1 MLTTAPAWW
10 LDPTVWAIGA
20 AGLFAIVVLLFAVLL
35 LSRRRYSMDT
45 REVVRAMEELR
56 AGELP
61 DPGGSDPGS
70 PLALVFDA
78 MQRLGQDVGARV
90 RALEEADERTRRML
104 DVLDDVAVITT
115 DIDGDIRSFSPGA
128 SALFGW
134 DEVELVGQSAA
145 LLFDEDEYKRFLP
158 KLARRELRE
167 QGIASRVRLQRRD
180 NRTFPADLTVRQLT
194 DKRKNPTGFVIRIRD
209 ISEAIDL
216 ERRLD
221 AAQRRYETVLGG
233 LSAGIAIV
241 RGGRVVYANP
251 RLAELLGVQPEA
263 LSDRPLRDSVA
274 TRDLLAVEEA
284 LTDVEAR
291 GGTTTLDC
299 RLADEHGIPVAD
311 VRLDA
316 TGIEQDNGRAVL
328 LVFHDRTEQ
337 SRVEEEL
344 RWNER
349 RLDSVIEAASD
360 GILLFI
366 ESPAGARVHMV
377 NGSFGR
383 LFDLSTGALLGAAEE
398 ELLATLH
405 HSGPAGVDVA
415 NLIDGAGH
423 AWRKE
428 SFTRS
433 GKQGFDLEVTLVPL
447 TGRDRQPQGRVL
459 VCRDL
464 TAQRETER
472 KLQMHAE
479 QLQLSKIMLEQA
491 YRRLEEANRDLQ
503 GRSDQLRAV
512 NEELRKLAEM
522 KSNLLGNV
530 SHELQT
536 PLVSIRG
543 YTEMIL
549 RERLGP
555 VTDEQSKGLELCLK
569 NIDRLISMI
578 DNLLVLASTDSE
590 TTRLKLSH
598 FDLRP
603 LITEAAELL
612 REKIVA
618 REIRFSSQIEGN
630 DLRVHADRDKILQ
643 VLINLLSNAIKFNV
657 QNGRVRVTA
666 RLGKPGFAE
675 IHVEDSGRGIPQ
687 DSHEKVFERNY
698 QVEQAGHGSEGSGI
712 GLSIVKEILESHGC
726 RINVES
732 ALNEGS
738 RFRFMLP
745 LSSQQP
751 GAQTVAPPARE
762 VEDPI
767 RTAESSRQAS
777 ALEEFEVETRVE
789 SNDEPPPRFRII
801 RPDRPKS

>member
-1 MLTTAPAWW
+1 M
-10 LDPTVWAIGA
+10 
-20 AGLFAIVVLLFAVLL
+20 
-35 LSRRRYSMDT
+35 M
-45 REVVRAMEELR
+45 
-56 AGELP
+56 
-61 DPGGSDPGS
+61 
-70 PLALVFDA
+70 
-78 MQRLGQDVGARV
+78 
-90 RALEEADERTRRML
+90 

-115 DIDGDIRSFSPGA
+115 DNDGDIRSFSPGA
-128 SALFGW
+128 VALFGW
-134 DEVELVGQSAA
+134 DEVELVGQSAS

-167 QGIASRVRLQRRD
+167 QGIESRVRLQRRD

-194 DKRKNPTGFVIRIRD
+194 DKRKNPAGFVIRIRD
-209 ISEAIDL
+209 ISDRIDL

-241 RGGRVVYANP
+241 RGGRVTYANQ
-251 RLAELLGVQPEA
+251 RLAELLGVRPEA
-263 LSDRPLRDSVA
+263 LSDHPLRDQVA
-274 TRDLLAVEEA
+274 THDLLAVEEA
-284 LTDVEAR
+284 LTEVEAH
-291 GGTTTLDC
+291 GGSATLEC
-299 RLADEHGIPVAD
+299 RLVDNHSVPLAD

-316 TGIEQDNGRAVL
+316 TGIEQDDGRAVL

-337 SRVEEEL
+337 SRVQDEL
-344 RWNER
+344 RRNER

-360 GILLFI
+360 GILLLI
-366 ESPAGARVHMV
+366 ESPRGARIHMV
-377 NGSFGR
+377 NGAFGR
-383 LFDLSTGALLGAAEE
+383 LFDLSTEALLGAAEKD
-398 ELLATLH
+398 LLETL
-405 HSGPAGVDVA
+405 PAAGAAGEDVA
-415 NLIDGAGH
+415 NLIEAAGH

-428 SFTRS
+428 TFSCS
-433 GKQGFDLEVTLVPL
+433 GSHGYDLEVTLVPL
-447 TGRDRQPQGRVL
+447 IGRDRQPQGRVL

-464 TAQRETER
+464 SAQRQTER
-472 KLQMHAE
+472 KLQLHAE
-479 QLQLSKIMLEQA
+479 QLQLSKVMLEQA

-503 GRSDQLRAV
+503 VRGDQLRAV
-512 NEELRKLAEM
+512 NEELRKLDEM

-555 VTDEQSKGLELCLK
+555 VTEEQGKGLELCLK

-578 DNLLVLASTDSE
+578 DNLLVLARTESE

-603 LITEAAELL
+603 LIAEAAELL

-675 IHVEDSGRGIPQ
+675 INVEDTGRGIPV
-687 DSHEKVFERNY
+687 DSREKVFDRDY
-698 QVEQAGHGSEGSGI
+698 QVEQEGRGAEGSGI
-712 GLSIVKEILESHGC
+712 GLSIVKQILESHGC
-726 RINVES
+726 RISVES
-732 ALNEGS
+732 AVGEGS
-738 RFRFMLP
+738 RFRFALP
-745 LSSQQP
+745 LSPQQP
-751 GAQTVAPPARE
+751 GTQ
-762 VEDPI
+762 
-767 RTAESSRQAS
+767 TAEQPVEAPDAQRQ
-777 ALEEFEVETRVE
+777 EFEIETPPGP
-789 SNDEPPPRFRII
+789 NDEPQPRFRII
-801 RPDRPKS
+801 RPESPK